1 MIRRKEECEVEY
13 REHMRDGDGT
23 VELTHFIT
31 SPEELC
37 NKGRLFSRIILK
49 PGTSIGYHLHEKDSE
64 LFYILNGTAEYNDGG
79 EVQTVH
85 AGDVT
90 ICPPGTGHGIANK
103 TEETVELI
111 AVIVY
116 KGDE

>member
-1 MIRRKEECEVEY
+1 MIRKKEDLSIEY
-13 REHMRDGDGT
+13 REHMREGDGT
-23 VELTHFIT
+23 VELINFIN

-37 NKGRLFSRIILK
+37 SKGRLFSRIILK

-64 LFYILNGTAEYNDGG
+64 LFYILSGTAQYNDNG
-79 EVQTVH
+79 EVKEVR

-90 ICPPGTGHGIANK
+90 ICPPGTGHGISNK
-103 TEETVELI
+103 SNETVELI

-116 KGDE
+116 K